1 MWKALLI
8 DVNETLLD
16 LAALDPLF
24 EELFGDSTAR
34 RDWFGRVLLSAMTVT
49 ATGGY
54 QPFDTIAASALSITG
69 RCYGH
74 EPGTDELKRVGA
86 AMRSLPPHPEVAGA
100 LARLRQ
106 QGHRLVALTNSR
118 QAVLDEQLTNAGLR
132 DGFDEALSVEA
143 AGALK
148 PSPAVYRYAA
158 DHLGATP
165 DELLMIAAHG
175 WDLAGA
181 STVGLATAFIDR
193 PGQYPDPLFPAPR
206 YRERDLDAL
215 ADAIVSA
222 SD

>member
-1 MWKALLI
+1 MWKALLV

-24 EELFGDSTAR
+24 EELFGDAAAR
-34 RDWFGRVLLSAMTVT
+34 RDWFGRVLMSAMTVT

-54 QPFDTIAASALSITG
+54 HAFDTIAASALGVTG
-69 RCYGH
+69 RHYGC
-74 EPGTDELKRVGA
+74 EPKTEERQRVGA
-86 AMRSLPPHPEVAGA
+86 AMRSLPPHPEVPAA
-100 LARLRQ
+100 LDQLRQ

-118 QAVLDEQLTNAGLR
+118 QVVLEEQLENAGLR
-132 DGFDEALSVEA
+132 ECFDEALSVEA

-158 DHLGATP
+158 AHLDAAP
-165 DELLMIAAHG
+165 AELLMIAAHG

-193 PGQYPDPLFPAPR
+193 PGQYPDPLFPEPR
-206 YRERDLDAL
+206 YRECDLEAL
-215 ADAIVSA
+215 AAAIGADTV
-222 SD
+222 